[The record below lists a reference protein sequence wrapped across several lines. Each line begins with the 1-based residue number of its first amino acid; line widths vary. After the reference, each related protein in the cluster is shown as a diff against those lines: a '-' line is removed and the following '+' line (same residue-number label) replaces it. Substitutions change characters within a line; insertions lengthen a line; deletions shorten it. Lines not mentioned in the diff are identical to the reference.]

1 MIAALSISTRV
12 VQGGVLKKAARR
24 LFRVALPPPAI
35 VAIPDAFWHRWRAQR
50 PPSRWFFGCGCSSGV
65 EHDLA
70 KVGVEGSNPF
80 ARSIF
85 FSNIKDL
92 VSRRQGAALTRIGGS
107 GEGVGR
113 HQDGVGGAEGTAD
126 D

>member
-85 FSNIKDL
+85 FLQYQRLSIPPPRCRADAD
-92 VSRRQGAALTRIGGS
+92 RRLR
-107 GEGVGR
+107 
-113 HQDGVGGAEGTAD
+113 
-126 D
+126 